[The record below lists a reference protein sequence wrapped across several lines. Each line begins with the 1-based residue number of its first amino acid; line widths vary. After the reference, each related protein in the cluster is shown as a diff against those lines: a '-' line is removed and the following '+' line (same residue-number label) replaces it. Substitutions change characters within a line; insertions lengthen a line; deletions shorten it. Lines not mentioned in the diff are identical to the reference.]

1 MDSIL
6 SLCLGIH
13 AKNAD
18 GLLAPFSFD
27 ELIVGTRNLFENN
40 AYEAFIEVLSKSLD
54 HDICASVVG
63 KATDA
68 RGALKSIGR
77 QPCCDCSAFEN
88 AGEAKRK
95 ITTSLCEVTLRGTR
109 VRCIGCGKSFVP
121 LFLFFGLR
129 RYQNKS
135 NELTQKIIELVVDQ
149 SYRRSQGQLHS
160 LTAARLSLGRL
171 WRTLMKNDFFEL
183 EIVRKDLNS
192 SNFWLAMDKAVKEIL
207 LTDPLHAILA
217 DGTGFKLQRVP
228 LNVEEE
234 IKKQKNADSKFIQK
248 ERPLQSEVRII
259 YGITKSQALIPLG
272 VYADKEPWKK
282 IGNDIYRRFGKNK
295 NLKPE
300 PIAEVL
306 IADGEEG
313 LFRGLKKLTRTV
325 QRCQW
330 HFTHDFKAVFQY
342 QDNGS
347 KAERKVYQSEAQATM
362 DTLHEKIMTT
372 ENLTEDKKLELE
384 AEIIIAEEA
393 MRTLA
398 NKLRDKQFYKAEG
411 YTRNAVDKLF
421 TYLRYYL
428 KTGFLGAKVT
438 SQLERFMREVGRR
451 IKKIAWNWSP
461 RGAAI
466 LCHLILV
473 KTMNRA
479 LWENYWRQI
488 LKVGDN
494 LKMGFE
500 YAFMKEN
507 QEEKFLH

>member
-6 SLCLGIH
+6 SLCLGVR
-13 AKNAD
+13 AKSAD

-27 ELIVGTRNLFENN
+27 EVVVGIRNLFENK

-54 HDICASVVG
+54 HEICAKVVG
-63 KATDA
+63 KSTDA
-68 RGALKSIGR
+68 RGMLNNLGR
-77 QPCCDCSAFEN
+77 TPCCDCATYEN
-88 AGEAKRK
+88 AGEAKRR
-95 ITTSLCEVTLRGTR
+95 ISTSLCEVTLRAKR
-109 VRCIGCGKSFVP
+109 VRCIGCRKTFVP

-129 RYQNKS
+129 RHQNKS
-135 NELTQKIIELVVDQ
+135 DELTQKIIEMVVDQ
-149 SYRRSQGQLHS
+149 SYRRSQSQLYS

-183 EIVRKDLNS
+183 EIGKKDLNS
-192 SNFWLAMDKAVKEIL
+192 NNFWAAMDKGVKEIL

-228 LNVEEE
+228 LDVEAE

-282 IGNDIYRRFGKNK
+282 IGNDIYKRFGKNK

-313 LFRGLKKLTRTV
+313 LFGGLKKLTRTV

-330 HFTHDFKAVFQY
+330 HFTHDFKVVFQY

-347 KAERKVYQSEAQATM
+347 KSERKIYQSEAQSTM
-362 DTLHEKIMTT
+362 DALHDKIMTT
-372 ENLTEDKKLELE
+372 ENLTEDKKIELE
-384 AEIIIAEEA
+384 AEIIMAEEA
-393 MRTLA
+393 MKNLA
-398 NKLRDKQFYKAEG
+398 NKLRDNQFYKAEG
-411 YTRNAVDKLF
+411 YTRNAVNKLF

-451 IKKIAWNWSP
+451 IKKIAWNWSA

-466 LCHLILV
+466 LCYLILV
-473 KTMNRA
+473 KTMNRT
-479 LWENYWRQI
+479 LWENYWKKI
-488 LKVGDN
+488 LG
-494 LKMGFE
+494 L
-500 YAFMKEN
+500 AIT
-507 QEEKFLH
+507 